1 MQTREDG
8 FSIDQIVLSART
20 YLPYAPG
27 GLKNDTTILMAA
39 GTSPA
44 VPAEIVIHASSLG
57 AGALHGNWAI
67 AADSS
72 AADGVTLSNPD
83 RGAAKILSPAAAPA
97 SYVDVPFTAQAGVQY
112 QVWLR
117 MRASADS
124 YANDSVYI
132 QFSGAVDAAGQP
144 VARIGTTQGDAVV
157 LQDGSMAPISG
168 WGWNDRGWATLGA
181 PYTFAQVGAQTLRIQ
196 QREDGIRIDQIVI
209 SPVKYLTIAPG
220 APFNDAT
227 IVR

>member
-1 MQTREDG
+1 MREIG
-8 FSIDQIVLSART
+8 VRALRERLSEVLAQ
-20 YLPYAPG
+20 
-27 GLKNDTTILMAA
+27 
-39 GTSPA
+39 
-44 VPAEIVIHASSLG
+44 VG
-57 AGALHGNWAI
+57 AGQTVVITHH
-67 AADSS
+67 
-72 AADGVTLSNPD
+72 
-83 RGAAKILSPAAAPA
+83 
-97 SYVDVPFTAQAGVQY
+97 
-112 QVWLR
+112 
-117 MRASADS
+117 
-124 YANDSVYI
+124 
-132 QFSGAVDAAGQP
+132 GQP